1 MSTAN
6 GSPSGGGRSIGQVF
20 ASITEDIA
28 SLVRDEIALAKA
40 EVRQSLVRAGRGALL
55 IAGAIAL
62 VNTAFIFLLITIG
75 YALVAAGLP
84 VWGAFLIV
92 TLVLI
97 AGAAVMVLVDRS
109 VCTSMDCRYELQ
121 VVVGVGITGVVKLR
135 LCTYAGLKAEA
146 LADVKVGNV
155 VVNLLPPTA
164 PV

>member
-55 IAGAIAL
+55 

-97 AGAAVMVLVDRS
+97 AGAAVMVLVARQQF
-109 VCTSMDCRYELQ
+109 RR
-121 VVVGVGITGVVKLR
+121 ITGLSRTQAAGEATLGTLRSIPDKVV
-135 LCTYAGLKAEA
+135 EA
-146 LADVKVGNV
+146 FEREGSN
-155 VVNLLPPTA
+155 
-164 PV
+164 